1 MLLVYSVLSVVCG
14 VCESVVVLIFNEI
27 CENMFYN
34 MFFLFWYIKKMLLFC
49 GVKIMMKI
57 AQSFYLKKTNTKK
70 TSKEGTLRKV
80 SFLFAYII
88 NFCYFCRNI

>member
-1 MLLVYSVLSVVCG
+1 MLLFCSVLGVVYG
-14 VCESVVVLIFNEI
+14 VYESVVVLIFNEI

-49 GVKIMMKI
+49 DVKIMMKI

-70 TSKEGTLRKV
+70 HSRRGL
-80 SFLFAYII
+80 
-88 NFCYFCRNI
+88 